1 MATNRASF
9 NSHGIPMTR
18 SYKATPDDAFPR
30 LFSPVYSS
38 RDGMDAEIRAPRASR
53 QDGPNKK

>member
-18 SYKATPDDAFPR
+18 STIATPDDGFPR
-30 LFSPVYSS
+30 PYFAGRLL
-38 RDGMDAEIRAPRASR
+38 A
-53 QDGPNKK
+53 